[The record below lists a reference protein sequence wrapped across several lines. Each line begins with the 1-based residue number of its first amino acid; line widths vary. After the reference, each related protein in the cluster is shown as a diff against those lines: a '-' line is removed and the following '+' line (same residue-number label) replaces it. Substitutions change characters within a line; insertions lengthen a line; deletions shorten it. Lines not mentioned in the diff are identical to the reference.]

1 MCHRS
6 VLVEEWQAGRV
17 RNEPD
22 RLGLE
27 KERAKEERVQLS
39 WSDRLRQ
46 LTLAASRDTTVTE
59 EVQEG

>member
-6 VLVEEWQAGRV
+6 VSVEEWQAGRV

-46 LTLAASRDTTVTE
+46 VTLRPVGT
-59 EVQEG
+59 QQ